1 MLKLGTDL
9 KVYVFSEAIDLR
21 QGFDRLMCLVESS
34 LSKSVLK
41 GGLYV
46 FFSRTK
52 DRVKILYWDEDGL
65 AIWYKRLE
73 EGKFKVRH
81 ENKIQEILGS
91 ELKLLLS
98 GMELKRIGVRKK
110 YL

>member
-1 MLKLGTDL
+1 MLRLGSDI
-9 KVYVFSEAIDLR
+9 KVYVFSEAIDMR

-52 DRVKILYWDEDGL
+52 DRVKILYWDSDGL

-73 EGKFKVRH
+73 EGKYKVGG
-81 ENKIQEILGS
+81 ENNIQELLGS
-91 ELKLLLS
+91 DLKLLLS
-98 GMELKRIGVRKK
+98 GMELKRIVVRKK